1 MLSGRSI
8 RNNRLLRQLWFKKKS
23 YLLSKYQNTKDL
35 SLSSR
40 KKSVIRTF
48 SLSILAKSSRLQKR
62 TRRVILLLAK
72 NRSKG
77 VLDLLTSIQE
87 RTSIHKLLRNSKT
100 TLVNTPYG
108 NAQRSARIAL
118 PKDLQSAVL
127 MTKIRNYVSAVDT
140 E

>member
-1 MLSGRSI
+1 MLSGLPI
-8 RNNRLLRQLWFKKKS
+8 RKKRLLCQLRFKKKT

-48 SLSILAKSSRLQKR
+48 SLSILAKPSKLQKR

-77 VLDLLTSIQE
+77 VSNLLIYIQE
-87 RTSIHKLLRNSKT
+87 RTSIHKLLRSSRT
-100 TLVNTPYG
+100 TLVSTPYG
-108 NAQRSARIAL
+108 NAQRCARIAMS
-118 PKDLQSAVL
+118 KDLQSAVL
-127 MTKIRNYVSAVDT
+127 MTKIRNYVSAMAT